1 MICPRCGEG
10 RAVVKDTRD
19 VECGENIWRKREMI
33 KIINNIYK
41 EKCQNCQKC
50 SPELTCT
57 KFYGDN
63 KVVTTVISVYCAN
76 CDICDEI
83 ELYLEGRKEEK

>member
-1 MICPRCGEG
+1 
-10 RAVVKDTRD
+10 
-19 VECGENIWRKREMI
+19 MI

-41 EKCQNCQKC
+41 EKCQNCRKC
-50 SPELTCT
+50 SPESTCT

-76 CDICDEI
+76 YDICDEI
-83 ELYLEGRKEEK
+83 ELYLEGRKEEKDD